1 MGLAPGLA
9 AIRAFLYGAYGAGA
23 LGGLGAG
30 VLGQGDPSLPLLLGA
45 SGFLALLP
53 FTLGPLH
60 PKRLEALRQR
70 AEQGP

>member
-9 AIRAFLYGAYGAGA
+9 AIRPLLYGYGAGA

-30 VLGQGDPSLPLLLGA
+30 VLGQGDPSLPLLLGV
-45 SGFLALLP
+45 SGFLVLLP